1 MIFFIDLRMCT
12 NLRAD
17 KPWKSTTMDEGESVT
32 VKTAFQMIDATTNG
46 RISREDFEKFAAHK
60 RDNVRQLNPME
71 AVRTCTKVSWR
82 SVTYLAWINLQGT
95 VG

>member
-12 NLRAD
+12 NLRANYNHGNLQQC
-17 KPWKSTTMDEGESVT
+17 MAEGESVT

-60 RDNVRQLNPME
+60 RDNVKQLNPVE
-71 AVRTCTKVSWR
+71 AVRTCTKVS
-82 SVTYLAWINLQGT
+82 
-95 VG
+95 